1 MDPSVPPRREAR
13 YQHIILGG
21 PSLSFVDKTLRCRDC
36 GNDFVFTAGE
46 QEFYQ
51 QKGLMNQPGRCPN
64 CRAARHASSGGG
76 GRSGERAPREMH
88 TVICA
93 ECGVETQV
101 PFFPRSEERRVGK
114 ECRSRW

>member
-1 MDPSVPPRREAR
+1 MN
-13 YQHIILGG
+13 
-21 PSLSFVDKTLRCRDC
+21 FVDKPLKCREC

-51 QKGLMNQPGRCPN
+51 QKGLVNQPGRCPS
-64 CRAARHASSGGG
+64 CRAARRNASSGTG

-101 PFFPRSEERRVGK
+101 PFLPKNDRPVYCSPCYDKVRV
-114 ECRSRW
+114 SRN